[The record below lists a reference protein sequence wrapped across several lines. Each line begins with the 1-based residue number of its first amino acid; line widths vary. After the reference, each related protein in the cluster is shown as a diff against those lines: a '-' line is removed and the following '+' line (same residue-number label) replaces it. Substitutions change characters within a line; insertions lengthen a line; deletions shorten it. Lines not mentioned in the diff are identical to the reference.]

1 MGRVSEN
8 LDNYQGQYHGATR
21 TQIIN
26 QAGAISLPAT
36 TQVPKEIP
44 TAGGTNHRPAI
55 SLDLPSAE
63 ADAGQLNQIP
73 R

>member
-21 TQIIN
+21 TRIIN
-26 QAGAISLPAT
+26 QAGAIKSPAT
-36 TQVPKEIP
+36 TQVPEEIP